1 MSPVLPWQPI
11 AAIGG
16 GDFADWRL
24 SGATGGVGSLRVSR
38 LRIKRAD
45 PIYQADTD
53 ISDKLPGR

>member
-24 SGATGGVGSLRVSR
+24 SGANPLRVSR

>member
-1 MSPVLPWQPI
+1 MPPALLGKPI

-16 GDFADWRL
+16 VVLADR
-24 SGATGGVGSLRVSR
+24 AAKTGGGSTQLSR

-53 ISDKLPGR
+53 ISESAGR